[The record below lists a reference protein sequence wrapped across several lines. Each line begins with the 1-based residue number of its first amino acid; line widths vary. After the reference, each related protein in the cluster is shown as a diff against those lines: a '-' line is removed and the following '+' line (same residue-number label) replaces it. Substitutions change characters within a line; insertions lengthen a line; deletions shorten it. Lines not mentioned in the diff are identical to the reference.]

1 MNTKKQIFK
10 KAVAFF
16 AIVATLLIGGCSK
29 SDSNG
34 DNNSEDTYTVP
45 VTMTLAG
52 ETVTSTI
59 SVYKGV
65 GNFNCNTIAMQATA
79 DSPQFS
85 FGINYFAK
93 EGSTI
98 DGPRNACDKTTI
110 QAGKGLV
117 ANRYDC
123 YSKATSQGT
132 LSLSGKTYTLTCNVY
147 ADRNANDTAAGNI
160 EKTYVLTATWTRP

>member
-1 MNTKKQIFK
+1 MKSIKTLFL
-10 KAVAFF
+10 
-16 AIVATLLIGGCSK
+16 AILITTVITSCSK

-34 DNNSEDTYTVP
+34 GNDNVEDFYTVP

-59 SVYKGV
+59 SVRRGQ
-65 GNFNCNTIAMQATA
+65 GNNNCNVNALQGVA
-79 DSPQFS
+79 DDTKYS
-85 FGINYFAK
+85 FTLNNFVK

-98 DGPRNACDKTTI
+98 DGARAVCDKPTLEV
-110 QAGKGLV
+110 GKGLV

-123 YSKATSQGT
+123 YSKATTPGT
-132 LSLSGKTYTLTCNVY
+132 LTLSGKVYMLTCNVY

-160 EKTYVLTATWTRP
+160 ETTYVLTATWTKP